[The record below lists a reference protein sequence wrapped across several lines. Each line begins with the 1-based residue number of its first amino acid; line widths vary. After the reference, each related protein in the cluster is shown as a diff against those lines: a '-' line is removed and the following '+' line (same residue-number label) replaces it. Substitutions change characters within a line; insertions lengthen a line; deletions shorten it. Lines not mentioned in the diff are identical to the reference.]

1 LVLFVDECHLLWG
14 DLCGYVW
21 GKTDERIEVPII
33 NERSKQTYYG
43 AVNLSTQ
50 QCLIQAYKTG
60 NSESTI
66 ASLNIS

>member
-1 LVLFVDECHLLWG
+1 MPPAMGRSLR
-14 DLCGYVW
+14 YVW
-21 GKTDERIEVPII
+21 VKTDERIEVPII

-66 ASLNIS
+66 AFLNIS